1 MSTSPVSWLRAAL
14 LGLLSAWHT
23 PLLAAPAAVAEIR
36 IAVPDLGAGPRP
48 SGGGG
53 LVDVLHAQQIFERE
67 FAADGIR
74 IEWTFFK
81 GAGPAV
87 NEALANGQVDLA
99 YLGDLAAII
108 GKASGLDTRLLC
120 ATARGIKSYLGVVPG
135 SGIRTLQDLKGRR
148 VAVFRGTANQ
158 LSLDA
163 ALASQ
168 GLVERDVRLINLD
181 FNAATAALAARQVD
195 AVWGLSSLIAL
206 PEKGLA
212 EIPLTSRDIQGA
224 GSTQAVLVG
233 AGAFVDQHPELIERL
248 LGAQQRA
255 IRWLADDANRG
266 SYVELV
272 SSTAGYPRVILETDL
287 AGESLGE
294 MFAPQLDPPFLDRL
308 QAGVEFALSQ
318 RLIRKGFQVREWAA
332 PQFLEKTVLGAS
344 PPDLRIITTGASA
357 PAAQAAH

>member
-1 MSTSPVSWLRAAL
+1 MFTFRPAWLRAAL
-14 LGLLSAWHT
+14 IGLLAAWHT
-23 PLLAAPAAVAEIR
+23 PPLAAPAAVTEIR

-53 LVDVLHAQQIFERE
+53 VVDVLRAQQILEQE

-87 NEALANGQVDLA
+87 NEALANGQVDFA

-108 GKASGLDTRLLC
+108 GKAGGIDTRLLC

-135 SGIRTLQDLKGRR
+135 SGIKTLQDLKARR
-148 VAVFRGTANQ
+148 VAVFRGTANH
-158 LSLDA
+158 LSLTA

-168 GLVERDVRLINLD
+168 GLGERDVRLVNLD

-206 PEKGLA
+206 REKGLA
-212 EIPLTSRDIQGA
+212 EIPLTSRDIEGA

-233 AGAFVDQHPELIERL
+233 VGAFVDQHPELVVRL

-255 IRWLADDANRG
+255 VRWLADDANRAA
-266 SYVELV
+266 YVELA
-272 SSTAGYPRVILETDL
+272 SSTSGYPRVILETDL
-287 AGESLGE
+287 EGERLDA
-294 MFAPQLDPPFLDRL
+294 MFAPQLDPPFIDRL
-308 QAGVEFALSQ
+308 QAAVDVALAQ
-318 RLIRKGFQVREWAA
+318 RLIRKGFQVRNWAA
-332 PQFLEKTVLGAS
+332 PRFLETAVSDSAAAPRTVTARVAA
-344 PPDLRIITTGASA
+344 PP
-357 PAAQAAH
+357 AQAAH

>member
-1 MSTSPVSWLRAAL
+1 MFTSLLSRLRGLTL
-14 LGLLSAWHT
+14 LGLLASVCS
-23 PLLAAPAAVAEIR
+23 PLLAAPTAVTQIR
-36 IAVPDLGAGPRP
+36 IAVPDLGVGPRH
-48 SGGGG
+48 SGGG
-53 LVDVLHAQQIFERE
+53 LVDVLRAQQIFERE

-87 NEALANGQVDLA
+87 NEALASGQVDFA

-108 GKASGLDTRLLC
+108 GKASGLDTRLLS

-135 SGIRTLQDLKGRR
+135 SGIKTLQDLKGRR

-168 GLVERDVRLINLD
+168 GLGERDVKLINLD

-206 PEKGLA
+206 REQGLA

-224 GSTQAVLVG
+224 GSTQAVMVG
-233 AGAFVDQHPELIERL
+233 VGAFVDGHPQLVERL
-248 LGAQQRA
+248 VKAQQQA
-255 IRWLADDANRG
+255 VRWLSDEAHRDA
-266 SYVELV
+266 YVQLV
-272 SSTAGYPRVILETDL
+272 SATAGYPPVILETDL
-287 AGESLGE
+287 KDERLGE
-294 MFAPQLDPPFLDRL
+294 LFASRLDAPFLAHL
-308 QAGVEFALSQ
+308 QTGVEFALAQ
-318 RLIRKGFQVREWAA
+318 RLIRKGFDVTEWAA
-332 PQFLEKTVLGAS
+332 PQFLDAATV
-344 PPDLRIITTGASA
+344 R
-357 PAAQAAH
+357 